1 MVARLRWAG
10 AHNKRL
16 FYYSKYSKVRRLK
29 TDWLVVDW
37 PAPGFDGY
45 SDSVCAEDVPLRAT
59 AAGGQSSS
67 VYMSIISEQTFT
79 GCWELNT
86 ELSNLLHVSLD
97 ELQKSAPVKVHYLLL
112 SLFFFLFLWYY
123 PCTLQ

>member
-1 MVARLRWAG
+1 LRGSYLILLSYSDVDGFSGYSG
-10 AHNKRL
+10 AN
-16 FYYSKYSKVRRLK
+16 SQS
-29 TDWLVVDW
+29 
-37 PAPGFDGY
+37 GFDRY
-45 SDSVCAEDVPLRAT
+45 SDLVCAGHTVPQRAT

-112 SLFFFLFLWYY
+112 SLFFFFFSGIFRG
-123 PCTLQ
+123 PCNN